1 MAGGDDEDETEEPFH
16 WLGRPRLQ
24 PWREFDKEA
33 RKAFLECIRGGVMS
47 RDKAAKLTGVHIAT
61 VKAWIA
67 RGKRTDYGDDDYHY
81 RHFYLQLQQA
91 EAERGSVAEV
101 TLLNAARTDYRA
113 ADLLARRQEA
123 LAIAEHRRKAAAAEA
138 EKKVQEA
145 RMTKLAADLMERKL
159 RVVNGRFVFPQE
171 ALDVATE
178 DEKAALASLFA
189 RRGLVRV
196 EPQDVEDEM
205 EATRDPIEDAE
216 LEELERRWGLGGP
229 EGGG

>member
-1 MAGGDDEDETEEPFH
+1 
-16 WLGRPRLQ
+16 
-24 PWREFDKEA
+24 
-33 RKAFLECIRGGVMS
+33 MS
-47 RDKAAKLTGVHIAT
+47 
-61 VKAWIA
+61 
-67 RGKRTDYGDDDYHY
+67 
-81 RHFYLQLQQA
+81 
-91 EAERGSVAEV
+91 E
-101 TLLNAARTDYRA
+101 
-113 ADLLARRQEA
+113 
-123 LAIAEHRRKAAAAEA
+123 
-138 EKKVQEA
+138 
-145 RMTKLAADLMERKL
+145 LAADSVERKL
-159 RVVNGRFVFPQE
+159 RVVKGRFVFPQE